1 MWDQLSAEYHAW
13 GLHMNFSKTEYMTN
27 NPDDLFIDGEK
38 IKKVDNFCYL
48 ESIIEIGG
56 TSDLEIRR
64 ISNGRKATG
73 MLATGYGAETSFTEL
88 K

>member
-1 MWDQLSAEYHAW
+1 
-13 GLHMNFSKTEYMTN
+13 MTN

-88 K
+88 KWSFTGQ